1 MSDQQDCSTRLIDVS
16 STPFVL
22 FLSARLTR
30 SWLQFLVSSSRSLYI
45 YIYIYMELSGIRRHI
60 AVEKIQDFYN
70 TIQLVV

>member
-45 YIYIYMELSGIRRHI
+45 YIYMELSGIRRHI